1 MQSIIISAID
11 TRRIGGAL
19 MESLSK
25 GPSMWEVL
33 PTKTKGYSYPI
44 NTGKTG
50 IAAARREAKRR
61 SRARQ

>member
-1 MQSIIISAID
+1 MQSIIISAMD

-25 GPSMWEVL
+25 GHSMWEVL
-33 PTKTKGYSYPI
+33 PAKTKGFSYPI

-61 SRARQ
+61 RRARQ